1 MAYFFW
7 QEKATRN
14 VSSLTDID
22 APEEIRILDDTYSF
36 MASIVHE
43 LLCELEGMVTMD
55 IESQTVSI
63 GCHPQEDDCY

>member
-7 QEKATRN
+7 QEEATRN
-14 VSSLTDID
+14 VSSLIDID

-55 IESQTVSI
+55 IESQTEI
-63 GCHPQEDDCY
+63 GRASCRERV